1 MTIFRRSISTN
12 MAALRGV
19 LFLLLALDAA
29 SSQACYAPRPGQ
41 LVSPDEQ
48 VRLAQDVAVGQVIS
62 ATPVGEQ
69 EVEYRFLVLDQ
80 LAGPAR
86 KTFTIV
92 GRAGE
97 GYGKDSSFDAHTD
110 LAFWVRGGGRV
121 MNGADCAIHPR
132 FVLGSSYL
140 VFLDS
145 PATWRSFEKIDMV
158 NGTVNGQDKWLVYV
172 KDQLG
177 KRHGFDASPREDTMP
192 EYERVGR
199 FIYAFHRSVS
209 RDDLDRKT
217 LAGQGAPTELLLRA
231 GKLADEFD
239 CILKSMK
246 SSASVPDAE
255 LDATLREAEA
265 VGAALAAW
273 RAK

>member
-1 MTIFRRSISTN
+1 MARLKRPFSTRIST
-12 MAALRGV
+12 LRGLV
-19 LFLLLALDAA
+19 FLLLALDATA
-29 SSQACYAPRPGQ
+29 GQACRRPPPGQ
-41 LVSPDEQ
+41 LIPADEQ
-48 VRLAQDVAVGQVIS
+48 VRSATDVAVGQVIG
-62 ATPVGEQ
+62 ATPMGSQ
-69 EVEYRFLVLDQ
+69 EVEYRFIVLDQ

-86 KTFTIV
+86 KTFAIM
-92 GRAGE
+92 GHAAERG
-97 GYGKDSSFDAHTD
+97 GKDTTFGDHTD
-110 LAFWVRGGGRV
+110 FAFWARGGGRV
-121 MNGADCAIHPR
+121 MNGADCVIRPD
-132 FVLGSSYL
+132 FVVGGSYL

-158 NGTVNGQDKWLVYV
+158 NGIVNGEDKWLAYV
-172 KDQLG
+172 KAQLG
-177 KRHGFDASPREDTMP
+177 KRENSMP

-239 CILKSMK
+239 HIVKSMK

>member
-1 MTIFRRSISTN
+1 MT
-12 MAALRGV
+12 ALRGF

-29 SSQACYAPRPGQ
+29 ASQACYAPPPGQ
-41 LVSPDEQ
+41 LIPADEQ
-48 VRLAQDVAVGQVIS
+48 VRLAQDVAVGQVIG
-62 ATPVGEQ
+62 ATPLGGQ
-69 EVEYRFLVLDQ
+69 EVEYRFIVLDQ

-86 KTFTIV
+86 KTFTIT
-92 GRAGE
+92 GRAAERG
-97 GYGKDSSFDAHTD
+97 GRDTTFGDHADF
-110 LAFWVRGGGRV
+110 AFWARGGGRV
-121 MNGADCAIHPR
+121 MNGADCVIHPD
-132 FVLGSSYL
+132 FVVGASYL

-145 PATWRSFEKIDMV
+145 RATRRSFEKIDMV
-158 NGTVNGQDKWLVYV
+158 NGTVNGEDRWLAYV

-177 KRHGFDASPREDTMP
+177 KRHGFDTSTKEGTVP

-199 FIYAFHRSVS
+199 FIYRFHRSVS

-239 CILKSMK
+239 HIMKSMK

-255 LDATLREAEA
+255 LEATLREADA

-273 RAK
+273 RGGGGR

>member
-1 MTIFRRSISTN
+1 

-29 SSQACYAPRPGQ
+29 SSQACRAPRPGQ
-41 LVSPDEQ
+41 LVTPDEQ

-62 ATPVGEQ
+62 ATPVGDQ

-86 KTFTIV
+86 KTFTII

-97 GYGKDSSFDAHTD
+97 GYGKDSSFGAHTD

-121 MNGADCAIHPR
+121 MNGADCAIHPW

-158 NGTVNGQDKWLVYV
+158 NGTVNGEDKWLAYV
-172 KDQLG
+172 REQLG
-177 KRHGFDASPREDTMP
+177 KRENTMP

-199 FIYAFHRSVS
+199 FIYGFHRSVS
-209 RDDLDRKT
+209 RDALDRKT

-231 GKLADEFD
+231 GRLADEFD
-239 CILKSMK
+239 HIVKSMK

-273 RAK
+273 RGNGAQ